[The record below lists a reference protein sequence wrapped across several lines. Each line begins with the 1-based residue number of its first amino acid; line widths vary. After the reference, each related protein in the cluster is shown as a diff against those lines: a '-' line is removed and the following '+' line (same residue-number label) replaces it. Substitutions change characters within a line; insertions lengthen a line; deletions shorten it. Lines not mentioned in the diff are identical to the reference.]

1 MVKHKARLL
10 CSLLFI
16 LVVSGCAHNQ
26 LQSTD
31 QSLQS
36 IKEKGRLVVGTYPVV
51 EPMTFINQSGEV
63 TGFDMDIV
71 RQIASKIGVAIEIK
85 QINFQ
90 DLIPSAKKGDIDL
103 IACVLTITPARS
115 EEVLFSIPYF
125 NTGQMIITRKEN
137 NNIHGPADLKDK
149 RVGVQKGTTAET
161 AALEYVNQSLLVLYD
176 DWTLAPE
183 DLKGGKTDAILFDV
197 GAYILVQHNAELKIV
212 GEPLTQEFYGFAT
225 QKNNN
230 ALIAEVNSIL
240 REMKRSGELKELE
253 NKWGIR

>member
-1 MVKHKARLL
+1 
-10 CSLLFI
+10 
-16 LVVSGCAHNQ
+16 
-26 LQSTD
+26 
-31 QSLQS
+31 
-36 IKEKGRLVVGTYPVV
+36 
-51 EPMTFINQSGEV
+51 
-63 TGFDMDIV
+63 
-71 RQIASKIGVAIEIK
+71 
-85 QINFQ
+85 
-90 DLIPSAKKGDIDL
+90 
-103 IACVLTITPARS
+103 
-115 EEVLFSIPYF
+115 
-125 NTGQMIITRKEN
+125 
-137 NNIHGPADLKDK
+137 
-149 RVGVQKGTTAET
+149 
-161 AALEYVNQSLLVLYD
+161 VNQSLLVLYD